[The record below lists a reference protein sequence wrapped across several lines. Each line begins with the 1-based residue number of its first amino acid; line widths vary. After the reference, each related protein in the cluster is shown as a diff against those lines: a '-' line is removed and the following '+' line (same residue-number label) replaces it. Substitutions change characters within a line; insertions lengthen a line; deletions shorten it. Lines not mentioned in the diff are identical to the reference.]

1 MTDQP
6 LSPQEIE
13 QILARA
19 AEIDTQGR
27 AFSLLRERAEQLQIS
42 PTALEQALKERVALD
57 RVALERTPL
66 AGERLVS
73 EQVIIK
79 QAEELTALAREVAQS
94 SAPVVTSEAEI
105 SSWRRWITA
114 AAVATGTSL
123 GAMGGAQALQSGE
136 IMELTIMGTAASA
149 VALLWLHRKSRRFWP
164 MNGQFVALWASF
176 GYAFVAALPD
186 HVQSGNMQELAFA
199 TGMIGTGISIATG
212 TTLLWLT
219 KRWKLRKQKRALKRL
234 AAAEA
239 TVRAHQLSLLGVTA
253 TPVRKKKTGVRAIFA
268 RLTGSFHTPNPSH

>member
-27 AFSLLRERAEQLQIS
+27 AFSALRERAQELQIS
-42 PTALEQALKERVALD
+42 PIALEQALKERIVLD
-57 RVALERTPL
+57 RVALERVPH
-66 AGERLVS
+66 AS
-73 EQVIIK
+73 EQLLVK
-79 QAEELTALAREVAQS
+79 QAEELSALASAVAQS

-105 SSWRRWITA
+105 SSWRRWLTA
-114 AAVATGTSL
+114 ASVATGTAL
-123 GAMGGAQALQSGE
+123 GAMGGA
-136 IMELTIMGTAASA
+136 AAFDPGDLSEVSA
-149 VALLWLHRKSRRFWP
+149 VLASGAALGLLALHRKTRRSWA

-176 GYAFVAALPD
+176 GYAFMAAVPE
-186 HVQSGNMQELAFA
+186 HVRQGQLQELGL
-199 TGMIGTGISIATG
+199 TLGLIGAGVSIVTG
-212 TTLLWLT
+212 TSVLWIA
-219 KRWKLRKQKRALKRL
+219 KRWKLRKQKKALARL

-239 TVRAHQLSLLGVTA
+239 TVRAHQMALLGVTPKPA
-253 TPVRKKKTGVRAIFA
+253 RKKKTGVRAIIA